1 MSSYFDEINHIA
13 SIVIGRQLLSKNNIK
28 FDDDFNEFL
37 SNPGIGEFFKNSSPG
52 AKAEMLAFA
61 KKENFIKLC
70 GWLDN
75 NDFSKIVI
83 ASSLDQLRA
92 ILKKI
97 HIFDEVSE
105 ILLGDDFKASIE
117 SFSTEKKFLV
127 NSFLEKIEDNFV
139 PKAKKVSFEEV
150 LSKHNKLLAENASLK
165 LESEKLISS
174 FRERIS
180 ELEARNAEDIQKR
193 IDANLSDYVKES
205 VSSLKNIED
214 KLKDAAGRWS
224 FLSIFVLFCGFSAGI
239 GFSLFGYAF
248 GPNIK
253 DLNWPELLIFS
264 IKGIF
269 IVSAFVAAA
278 GYSFM
283 KSNAFTHEAIIVSN
297 RAHAI
302 KFGQLYLDIYGNTV
316 ERGEM
321 QKIFENWNI
330 SSDTAFLKHKNDKSD
345 PVKFSEFLDSLKK
358 VKELIPGI
366 GKD

>member
-1 MSSYFDEINHIA
+1 MSYKEEINEISRTVRGKPISPMPLKYDDEINDLI
-13 SIVIGRQLLSKNNIK
+13 
-28 FDDDFNEFL
+28 
-37 SNPGIGEFFKNSSPG
+37 SNPGSQEFILKASLE
-52 AKAEMLAFA
+52 AKADFLAYA
-61 KKENFIKLC
+61 DSKNFQELIDLFSE
-70 GWLDN
+70 GDFLDIS
-75 NDFSKIVI
+75 DAATI
-83 ASSLDQLRA
+83 DQLRA
-92 ILKKI
+92 IL
-97 HIFDEVSE
+97 
-105 ILLGDDFKASIE
+105 
-117 SFSTEKKFLV
+117 
-127 NSFLEKIEDNFV
+127 
-139 PKAKKVSFEEV
+139 
-150 LSKHNKLLAENASLK
+150 NKLLINDKSQKKFFNNNFLEGIKSIDEEKYLLIKGFLKRMSLNKDDDLSDDDINNFKNEFNRIRIENDYLKSNHTKIIDELKSKIDTLEEENAK
-165 LESEKLISS
+165 E
-174 FRERIS
+174 
-180 ELEARNAEDIQKR
+180 IQKR
-193 IDANLSDYVKES
+193 INDNLSGYVDDS
-205 VSSLKNIED
+205 VAKLNDIEQ
-214 KLKDAAGRWS
+214 KLKCAAARWS
-224 FLSIFVLFCGFSAGI
+224 FLSIIVLFSGFSAGI

-248 GPNIK
+248 GPDLK

-345 PVKFSEFLDSLKK
+345 TVKFSEFLDSLKK